1 MTIPTQDQGTRDRE
15 TAPGRRPL
23 EPRPNRA
30 QLIAAAGAGLALAAI
45 PGMVAADGARI
56 RPMDRTAAPETARDI
71 LDMLVTMERF
81 VVANVTANLTG
92 PHQPGLHPLHVP
104 IEQAAAVT
112 ALAHVTFWEGQGGRS
127 RTATFTVGAPPA
139 LATAVLQ
146 RKERITT
153 LLVGAYMA
161 AARAFA
167 ELGQPLLVKYAFQAG
182 AVEAEQ
188 RALARA
194 VQALE
199 GVPAEA
205 LPANKAFETDLF
217 PGVRAAYGAME
228 GLGLFGKLPVAL
240 PYPSRADVLTAAG
253 PTADLVLQKAPN
265 TVRR

>member
-1 MTIPTQDQGTRDRE
+1 
-15 TAPGRRPL
+15 
-23 EPRPNRA
+23 
-30 QLIAAAGAGLALAAI
+30 
-45 PGMVAADGARI
+45 
-56 RPMDRTAAPETARDI
+56 
-71 LDMLVTMERF
+71 
-81 VVANVTANLTG
+81 
-92 PHQPGLHPLHVP
+92 
-104 IEQAAAVT
+104 
-112 ALAHVTFWEGQGGRS
+112 
-127 RTATFTVGAPPA
+127 
-139 LATAVLQ
+139 VLQ

-194 VQALE
+194 VQTLE

-205 LPANKAFETDLF
+205 LPPNKAFETDLF
-217 PGVRAAYGAME
+217 PGVRAAYGAMDH
-228 GLGLFGKLPVAL
+228 LGLFGKLPVPL